1 MDNKPEPLRDRLLAQ
16 FEPDSEK
23 LAAYRKEVEAMLEQ
37 NERALWWQGWYA
49 GAMWVFVVL
58 LGTAF
63 FVLGGMRSD
72 SPPGIFLG
80 IFACFMLIGAAVEMV
95 KFFIN
100 RSRIEVLKEVKGLE
114 LQILELKE
122 RLRQPQG

>member
-23 LAAYRKEVEAMLEQ
+23 LAAHRKEVEAMLEQ
-37 NERALWWQGWYA
+37 NERVLWWQGWYA
-49 GAMWVFVVL
+49 GAIWVFVVM

-80 IFACFMLIGAAVEMV
+80 IFACFMLIGAAVELV
-95 KFFIN
+95 KYFIN

-122 RLRQPQG
+122 RLRPPQA